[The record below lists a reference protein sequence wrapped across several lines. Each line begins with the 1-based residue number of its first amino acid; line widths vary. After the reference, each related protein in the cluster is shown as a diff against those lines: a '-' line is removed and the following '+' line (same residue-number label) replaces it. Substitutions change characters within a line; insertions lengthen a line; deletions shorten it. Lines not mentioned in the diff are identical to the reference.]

1 MGKFA
6 FGLFMI
12 LLIFKAIGFGISW
25 FIVFLP
31 LIIILVAILASTII
45 LGFVAWLLNKLG

>member
-6 FGLFMI
+6 FGLFMV
-12 LLIFKAIGFGISW
+12 LLILKIIGFSISW

-31 LIIILVAILASTII
+31 LIIISVGILAGTVI
-45 LGFVAWLLNKLG
+45 LGFVAWLLNKFL